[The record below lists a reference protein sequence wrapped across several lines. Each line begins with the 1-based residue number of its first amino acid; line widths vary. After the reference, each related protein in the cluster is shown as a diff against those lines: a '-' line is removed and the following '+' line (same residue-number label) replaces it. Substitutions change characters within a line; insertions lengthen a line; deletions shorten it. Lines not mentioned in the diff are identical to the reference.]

1 MRPVHCWPASTVK
14 RGDVVNL
21 DTWRE
26 IGHRLGVML
35 VGFSLVLPVGATTSA
50 EDPLSGPDYVL
61 GPEDVLS
68 ISVWKDE
75 QLTKDVVV
83 RPDGMVSFPLVG
95 DVPAAG
101 RTVEDLR
108 LDITKRLTKFIPN
121 PHVSVALTKLL
132 SYRIYVL
139 GRVSKPGEYLV
150 GHHTDVLQALSLAGG
165 LTPFAA
171 ENDIKILRR
180 SDGEELVFEFRYGD
194 AKNGKDLRQNILLQR
209 GDVVMV
215 P

>member
-1 MRPVHCWPASTVK
+1 MWVVAGFIVAVQSPVRAGAADSPA
-14 RGDVVNL
+14 
-21 DTWRE
+21 W
-26 IGHRLGVML
+26 
-35 VGFSLVLPVGATTSA
+35 
-50 EDPLSGPDYVL
+50 PDYTL
-61 GPEDVLS
+61 GPEDVLT

-75 QLTKDVVV
+75 HLTKDVVV

-108 LDITKRLTKFIPN
+108 LDLTKRLAKFIPN
-121 PHVSVALTKLL
+121 AHVSVAVTKLL

-139 GRVSKPGEYLV
+139 GRVLKPGEYMV

-171 ENDIKILRR
+171 ENDIKVLRR
-180 SDGEELVFEFRYGD
+180 RNGDEQVFEFRYGD
-194 AKNGKDLRQNILLQR
+194 AKRGKDLKQNILLQR

>member
-1 MRPVHCWPASTVK
+1 MRRNALKTGIWLVERC
-14 RGDVVNL
+14 
-21 DTWRE
+21 
-26 IGHRLGVML
+26 RLAAVL
-35 VGFSLVLPVGATTSA
+35 VGFCLALSSGPAFGAA
-50 EDPLSGPDYVL
+50 DVPSGPDYLL

-75 QLTKDVVV
+75 HLTKEVVV
-83 RPDGMVSFPLVG
+83 RPDGMVSFPLIG
-95 DVPAAG
+95 DIEAGG

-108 LDITKRLTKFIPN
+108 LDITKRLTRFIPN
-121 PHVSVALTKLL
+121 VHVSVAVIKLL

-139 GRVSKPGEYLV
+139 GRVNKPGEFMV

-165 LTPFAA
+165 LTPFAS
-171 ENDIKILRR
+171 ENDIKVLRR
-180 SDGEELVFEFRYGD
+180 KHGEQQVLEFRYGD
-194 AKNGKDLRQNILLQR
+194 AKKGKDLDQNILLQR